1 MSIVD
6 DLVASLVERNAI
18 KINGKL
24 RIRLLDGG
32 VKIEGTLLSSLQD
45 QRKGKDVLH
54 VNVPVDA
61 TVRVGEV
68 VVPVPQIP

>member
-6 DLVASLVERNAI
+6 DLVASLVERNGI
-18 KINGKL
+18 KVNGRL

-32 VKIEGTLLSSLQD
+32 LKVEGTLASTLIDLKKNRSLLNVD
-45 QRKGKDVLH
+45 
-54 VNVPVDA
+54 VPVDA
-61 TVRVGEV
+61 TVRVGEI